1 MQSCLYG
8 AALCA
13 ESFPADAQARQ
24 RAFLLARSRKS
35 DRKITKTD
43 IAPFVVFGWR
53 AVSRTETFSAGG
65 LHKAVKNVD
74 KEGRCFEI

>member
-1 MQSCLYG
+1 MQSRLYG

-13 ESFPADAQARQ
+13 ESFPADAEARQ
-24 RAFLLARSRKS
+24 RARLLARSRKS

-43 IAPFVVFGWR
+43 IAPFVVLGWR
-53 AVSRTETFSAGG
+53 AVFGRKYLPRNG